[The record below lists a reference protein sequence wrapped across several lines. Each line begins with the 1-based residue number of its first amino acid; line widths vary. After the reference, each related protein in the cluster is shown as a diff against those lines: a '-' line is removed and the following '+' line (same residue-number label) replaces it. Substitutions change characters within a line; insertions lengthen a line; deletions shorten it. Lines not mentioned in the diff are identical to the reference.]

1 MRKNELIAQ
10 LSKMKG
16 NPEIIVYNGFVDD
29 YHHIDSLSLQE
40 LYDDNEI
47 IETEVIVSTTE
58 RKFTDENDV
67 EGIEWT
73 DKIKTIR
80 EKNWS
85 LLFLLR
91 NSLGLPKEK
100 FNKYID
106 KYYPKRKNAVL
117 IFPKARNKSMAD
129 RLGRMEY

>member
-16 NPEIIVYNGFVDD
+16 NPEIIVYNEFVDD

-47 IETEVIVSTTE
+47 IETEVI
-58 RKFTDENDV
+58 
-67 EGIEWT
+67 EWT
-73 DKIKTIR
+73 EKIKTIR

-117 IFPKARNKSMAD
+117 IFPKARNKSMSD